1 MGHAVGLAHR
11 LTEGVLMNGDTYD
24 DVFDPDE
31 IDFQNL
37 LVSYGGEL
45 QQPPKKKSWIIRLWN
60 WVDSRIG

>member
-1 MGHAVGLAHR
+1 
-11 LTEGVLMNGDTYD
+11 MNGDTYD

-45 QQPPKKKSWIIRLWN
+45 QQPGKKKSWIVRLRN
-60 WVDSRIG
+60 WVESRIG